1 MSQRLTGKSHARDC
15 MAWLRQGKDAREQFL
30 EGIVR
35 AARIF
40 FGPRAVFIGDQPAL
54 SSTAGFSPDQRAT
67 FSSNALGLIG
77 FDR

>member
-1 MSQRLTGKSHARDC
+1 MSRRLTGKGHARDC
-15 MAWLRQGKDAREQFL
+15 RRWPRQGKDAQEQFL
-30 EGIVR
+30 AGIVG
-35 AARIF
+35 ATRIF
-40 FGPRAVFIGDQPAL
+40 FGQQAVFIGDQPAL